1 MKLIRRFAAILAGLL
16 AGGVS
21 VGLIEWG
28 NALRYPMPD
37 GLKLDDVEGIGK
49 WIKTLP
55 ADAFATLAIAWAVG
69 SFVGA
74 FVASRLV
81 AGRRAYAGCVVM
93 GLLTAA
99 TIFNLINL
107 PHPLWLWPV
116 GVGGCL
122 IFGTIGVLLAAPAS
136 YVVTTSRQIKASIET
151 VFGTI
156 ADISNY
162 CKAVPGITKVEFLSY
177 SNYGI
182 GTRFR
187 ETRIMQG
194 KEASTEL
201 EVTELTENQ
210 SIRFVSNEGG
220 TIWDTVFTV
229 ESGGNVTQMN
239 MQMDVVPKS
248 VFAKLITPVIL
259 GMVSKTIEQDM
270 DSVQAYCEAVK
281 N

>member
-1 MKLIRRFAAILAGLL
+1 MKLVRRLGAILAGLMT
-16 AGGVS
+16 GGVS
-21 VGLIEWG
+21 VGLIEWV
-28 NALRYPMPD
+28 NVLRYPMPD
-37 GLKLDDVEGIGK
+37 GLKLNDVEGIEE

-55 ADAFATLAIAWAVG
+55 VDAFATLATAWAVG

-74 FVASRLV
+74 FVARRL
-81 AGRRAYAGCVVM
+81 ATGRRAYAGCVVI

-122 IFGTIGVLLAAPAS
+122 IFGTIGLLLAAPAS
-136 YVVTTSRQIKASIET
+136 YAVATSRQIKAPIET

-162 CKAVPGITKVEFLSY
+162 CKAVPGIIKVEFLSD

-210 SIRFVSNEGG
+210 RIRFVSNAGG

-229 ESGGNVTQMN
+229 ASGDNVTHMN
-239 MQMDVVPKS
+239 MQMDAVPKS

-259 GMVSKTIEQDM
+259 GMVSKAIEQDM
-270 DSVQAYCEAVK
+270 DSVQAYCEAIQT
-281 N
+281 